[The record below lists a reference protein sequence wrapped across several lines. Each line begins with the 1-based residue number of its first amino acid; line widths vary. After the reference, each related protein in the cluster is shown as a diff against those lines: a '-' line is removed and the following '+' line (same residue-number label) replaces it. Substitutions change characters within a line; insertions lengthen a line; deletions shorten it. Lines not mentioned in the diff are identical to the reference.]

1 MERIVQYLD
10 EFEDL
15 ICAVMM
21 AKERLRRA
29 VQILVILAA
38 SMLLQT
44 LGVLLALSRPPLA
57 LAAVSLMIV
66 GMLYNAVT
74 SRIPGDLAV
83 S

>member
-74 SRIPGDLAV
+74 SRFPGDLAV